1 VSTDDDPPAGHDAA
15 GAGERR
21 FLADVL
27 GRDVPTGFRRSV
39 IRLAPGASV
48 SCSDPSWRD
57 ALLVLGQG
65 EIEVRTPSG
74 STGRFS
80 TGAVI
85 AVADIPLSVVHV
97 VGLEPAVLAAVRQSR
112 PPSGVDQMI
121 LVPVVEAVS
130 PVEQS

>member
-1 VSTDDDPPAGHDAA
+1 MTTHDDPSTGHDA
-15 GAGERR
+15 GAGELR

-27 GRDVPTGFRRSV
+27 GRDLPTGFRRSV
-39 IRLAPGASV
+39 IRLAPGAFL

-65 EIEVRTPSG
+65 EIEVRTPDG

-85 AVADIPLSVVHV
+85 AVADIPLSVVHA

-112 PPSGVDQMI
+112 PPSGVDQM
-121 LVPVVEAVS
+121 VGGPVVDAVP